1 MWKKFLK
8 KSGWTDI
15 IVSLIF
21 ILFGIIL
28 VTRPEAIISI
38 FSLVVGMIF
47 VAISLF
53 KIVEYFSTDKKDRY
67 LLAISLISI
76 ITRNSNN
83 VLHRYNFIYI

>member
-53 KIVEYFSTDKKDRY
+53 KIVEYFSTYKKDRY
-67 LLAISLISI
+67 LLAISLIAI

>member
-67 LLAISLISI
+67 LLQNLM
-76 ITRNSNN
+76 
-83 VLHRYNFIYI
+83 HHQYGGCK